1 MKSQRAPAGSPI
13 YQVFG
18 VVRFI
23 LMQTLELLT
32 AREAPDKM
40 AISQK
45 IEVFSST
52 IYSPRIESVTV
63 FFHTNSVLQ
72 GIYRRRQAI
81 LPTFSR
87 HHLFSCQVFRH
98 AQGEKR
104 GAHHSQS
111 AEKRHSEEVQLWAPI
126 KSVSYLIHT
135 QFVKACLIK
144 AQFGILHFTA
154 HTT

>member
-1 MKSQRAPAGSPI
+1 MKSQHAPAGSPI

-23 LMQTLELLT
+23 LMQTLALLT
-32 AREAPDKM
+32 ARQAPDKM

-81 LPTFSR
+81 LPTFNH
-87 HHLFSCQVFRH
+87 HHLLSCQSKSLDTHKVRR
-98 AQGEKR
+98 E
-104 GAHHSQS
+104 AHIT
-111 AEKRHSEEVQLWAPI
+111 ARVRK
-126 KSVSYLIHT
+126 KDT
-135 QFVKACLIK
+135 QRRSNYGP
-144 AQFGILHFTA
+144 Q
-154 HTT
+154 